1 MRAFVLTGLIVTV
14 IFTAC
19 GCGGGGNGTPS
30 VTPVAT
36 DRKGSATFR
45 VTWPNRSR
53 LIPAASNSISVVIK
67 LGTTVVAQTLLPRP
81 ASGGTSS
88 ASFATLPIGTLSAT
102 ASAYPNTD
110 GSGTAQASATSP
122 LVIQAGQ
129 NTSIGLTMNS
139 TIDHLTLS
147 PSPAVAIVGTPL
159 LMSVTAYDV
168 NGNVVLLSS
177 PKLQWASS
185 STNIATVSSIGVV
198 SGLVAGTSTIS
209 VTDTESGKT
218 ASQLISARVI
228 SPITFGSP
236 TLYSVTNIPQ
246 EIMIGDMDGDGKM
259 DIVVGTQS
267 DLEIL
272 YGKGDGS
279 FEPAKVIL
287 TWTGGISPWSLADMN
302 GDGTPD
308 ITCTVSNQ
316 VVIVPNLC
324 GRSFGSPTAI
334 PIANQISGFV
344 VARFTGGT
352 LPDFSVV
359 SHVPYAYGATILT
372 FKNNGGLNFTQISS
386 FGVGDIVIWLDT
398 ADLNGDGK
406 PDLMVSAITD
416 IVGTSGAALFY
427 NDGTG
432 HFVAGPYINTTTSN
446 VLQITAGDLLGNGR
460 QDLVVANDTSQNISV
475 VMNTGGNTYGTPA
488 IYGLENPDHIRIA
501 DMDGDGKPDLVI
513 GDRDPTYFTVLRN
526 VNGVFPNQL
535 QFQTGGSN
543 FGGFAVGDLN
553 GDGKPDVVVAMQF
566 SGQVSVVLN
575 TTPW

>member
-1 MRAFVLTGLIVTV
+1 MRAIVLTTLIGAVLLG
-14 IFTAC
+14 AS
-19 GCGGGGNGTPS
+19 GCGGGSNGNTV
-30 VTPVAT
+30 VTPVST
-36 DRKGSATFR
+36 DRKGSATFK
-45 VTWPNRSR
+45 VTWPVRGR
-53 LIPAASNSISVVIK
+53 LIPAACNSISVAIK
-67 LGTTVVAQTLLPRP
+67 QGTTVVAQTLLPRP

-102 ASAYPNTD
+102 ASAYPNAD
-110 GSGTAQASATSP
+110 GSGTAQASATAP
-122 LVIQAGQ
+122 LIIQAGQ

-139 TIDHLTLS
+139 TIDHLSLS

-177 PKLQWASS
+177 MKLQWASS

-218 ASQLISARVI
+218 ASQLVSARVI

-236 TLYSVTNIPQ
+236 NLYTVTNIPE

-272 YGKGDGS
+272 YGKGDGT

-308 ITCTVSNQ
+308 ITCTVQSQ
-316 VVIVPNLC
+316 VVIVPNLG
-324 GRSFGSPTAI
+324 GRSFGPPTAI
-334 PIANQISGFV
+334 PIPNQINGFT
-344 VARFTGGT
+344 VAKFTGGA

-359 SHVPYAYGATILT
+359 STVPYTYGATVLT
-372 FKNNGGLNFTQISS
+372 YKNNGGLNFTQISS
-386 FGVGDIVIWLDT
+386 FGVGDIVIWLDS

-406 PDLMVSAITD
+406 PDLMVSSITD
-416 IVGTSGAALFY
+416 VVGTSGAALYY

-432 HFVAGPYINTTTSN
+432 HFTSGPYLNTTTYN

-475 VMNTGGNTYGTPA
+475 IMNNGGGTFGTPA
-488 IYGLENPDHIRIA
+488 NYTMTNPDHIRIA

-535 QFQTGGSN
+535 QFQAGGSC
-543 FGGFAVGDLN
+543 FTGFAVGDLN
-553 GDGKPDVVVAMQF
+553 GDGKPDVVVGMQF